1 MQQALRSIQLLRII
15 LLKKSCIFVL
25 VLSLFWV
32 PMGSSAEVKQAN
44 DNTTP
49 DYARDIQP
57 LLHGKCGGCHGK
69 NSPQAGVSVMTR
81 ADLLEGGKNGPSIV
95 PGSSASSLLFLHVT
109 GEKQP
114 QMPLG
119 GKPLSSGEMALLR
132 SWIDGGAAW
141 TELAN
146 SKWVP
151 TLGPRR
157 PAIPETGAPEL
168 QHPVDRFIAE
178 YFKQHQLSFPAPVP
192 DAVFARRVYLDIWGL
207 LPTPGQLQ
215 EFLRDPSANKREH
228 LIDQLL
234 AHSKNYSEQWISLWN
249 DFLRNDEGVV
259 YHGVRKSIS
268 PWLLKALED
277 NLPYD
282 RFVSALLNPA
292 QPDGPEGYLIG
303 VNWRGEVSASQTPPM
318 QAAQNS
324 AQVFLGINLKCAS
337 CHDSFINQWKL
348 RDSYGLAGFFSEK
361 PLELVRCDIKLGEMS
376 KTKFV
381 YPELGSVE
389 TDAPLAARRAAAA
402 QLMTKPEN
410 GRFARTLVNRYWKR
424 LFGRG
429 LVEPVDDMDVQPWN
443 ADLLDWLACD
453 FVEHRYDLKVLLRR
467 IMMSQTY
474 QLPAVRVEVRGE
486 KQYVFKGPQ
495 LRRLTAE
502 EFVDAASSIT
512 GEWRVVIPQE
522 GDAGIFAR
530 DWRLKSSPL
539 TRALGRPIRDQVF
552 TTRSDEATTLQS
564 LELVNG
570 EDFSGILRRGAQNL
584 VNQRMVPPL
593 NLFDSGILTKKSGIV
608 DIDITGASQLWL
620 LSVESGSYNPSL
632 VTTGWAN
639 AILTGPGG
647 EKRLQDL
654 RSELPFKQGVLH
666 LEGKEYSDA
675 FVGPSSSEL
684 VFDLGHGHFT
694 RLRAIIGVD
703 DSSQRDDVSPRAR
716 FFVFSQKPDTD
727 RLVKVSGDT
736 PVPFKAAKHTADSLT
751 QYLYLYALSRE
762 PNEPEKLLARE
773 FLLTPPG
780 TKKISLDGLE
790 DLLWAILLT
799 PEFQFIQ

>member
-1 MQQALRSIQLLRII
+1 MNWTILHIGIRIFAL
-15 LLKKSCIFVL
+15 L
-25 VLSLFWV
+25 VLLFWV
-32 PMGSSAEVKQAN
+32 PSALLSQVKQAN
-44 DNTTP
+44 ENSIP

-57 LLHGKCGGCHGK
+57 LLHSKCGACHGK
-69 NSPQAGVSVMTR
+69 NSPQADLSVMTR
-81 ADLLEGGKNGPSIV
+81 ADLLKGGKNGPAIV
-95 PGSSASSLLFLHVT
+95 PGSSVSSLLLLRVT

-119 GKPLSSGEMALLR
+119 GKPLSSGEITLLKT
-132 SWIDGGAAW
+132 WIDGGAAW
-141 TELAN
+141 IEPAG
-146 SKWVP
+146 SKWAP
-151 TLGPRR
+151 ILAPRR
-157 PAIPETGAPEL
+157 PAIPETGAPQL

-178 YFKQHQLSFPAPVP
+178 YFKQHHLSFPAPVP

-207 LPTPGQLQ
+207 LPTPEQLQ
-215 EFLRDPSANKREH
+215 EFLQDPSANKREQ
-228 LIDQLL
+228 LIDRLL
-234 AHSKNYSEQWISLWN
+234 AQSKNYSEQWISLWN

-292 QPDGPEGYLIG
+292 QPDGPEGFLIG

-381 YPELGSVE
+381 YPELGAVE
-389 TDAPLAARRAAAA
+389 TDAPLAVRQAAAA
-402 QLMTKPEN
+402 HLMTKPEN

-443 ADLLDWLACD
+443 ADLLDWLASD
-453 FVEHRYDLKVLLRR
+453 FVEHQYDLKFLLRQ
-467 IMMSQTY
+467 IMISQTY
-474 QLPAVRVEVRGE
+474 QLPTVRIEVRGE

-522 GDAGIFAR
+522 GGTGSFAR

-552 TTRSDEATTLQS
+552 TTRSEEATTLQS

-570 EDFSGILRRGAQNL
+570 EDFSGILRGGAMNL
-584 VNQRMVPPL
+584 LNQRTVPPS
-593 NLFDSGILTKKSGIV
+593 NLFDSGIITKKKGIV
-608 DIDITGASQLWL
+608 DIDISGASQLWL

-632 VTTGWAN
+632 VSTGWAN
-639 AILTGPGG
+639 VILTGPGG

-654 RSELPFKQGVLH
+654 KSESSFKQGVLH
-666 LEGKEYSDA
+666 LEGNEYSDA
-675 FVGPSSSEL
+675 LVGPSSSEW
-684 VFDLGHGHFT
+684 VFDLTGGHYT
-694 RLRAIIGVD
+694 RLRAIVGVD
-703 DSSQRDDVSPRAR
+703 DSSQRDDISPQVR
-716 FFVFSQKPDTD
+716 FFVFNQKPAPD
-727 RLVKVSGDT
+727 RFVKVSGEL
-736 PVPFKAAKHTADSLT
+736 PVPFKPAKYTAESLT

-762 PNEPEKLLARE
+762 PNEQEKLLARE
-773 FLLTPPG
+773 FLLAPPNS
-780 TKKISLDGLE
+780 KKISIDGLE

>member
-1 MQQALRSIQLLRII
+1 LNRFILQIGFRIVALLLP
-15 LLKKSCIFVL
+15 
-25 VLSLFWV
+25 LFWV
-32 PMGSSAEVKQAN
+32 PMALSFDVKQAK
-44 DNTTP
+44 DNSTP

-69 NSPQAGVSVMTR
+69 NSPQAGLSVMTR
-81 ADLLEGGKNGPSIV
+81 ADLLKGGKSGPAIV
-95 PGSSASSLLFLHVT
+95 PGSSSSSLLLLHIT

-119 GKPLSSGEMALLR
+119 GKPLSSVEIELLR
-132 SWIDGGAAW
+132 TWLDGGAVW
-141 TELAN
+141 TEPAG
-146 SKWVP
+146 SKWAP
-151 TLGPRR
+151 TLAPRR
-157 PAIPETGAPEL
+157 PAVPETEVSRL
-168 QHPVDRFIAE
+168 QHPVDRFMAE
-178 YFKQHQLSFPAPVP
+178 YFKQHQLSFPEPVP

-207 LPTPGQLQ
+207 LPTPAQLR
-215 EFLRDPSANKREH
+215 EFLQDPSANKRER

-259 YHGVRKSIS
+259 YHGVRKSIT

-277 NLPYD
+277 NLSYD

-292 QPDGPEGYLIG
+292 QPDGPEGFLMG

-381 YPELGSVE
+381 YPELGTVE
-389 TDAPLAARRAAAA
+389 TDTPLAERRAVAA

-424 LFGRG
+424 LLGRG

-443 ADLLDWLACD
+443 ADLLDWLASD
-453 FVEHRYDLKVLLRR
+453 FVQHQYDLKSLLRQ
-467 IMMSQTY
+467 IMTSQTY
-474 QLPAVRVEVRGE
+474 QLPAVRIEVRGE
-486 KQYVFKGPQ
+486 KQFVFRGPQ

-502 EFVDAASSIT
+502 EFVDAASSIS
-512 GEWRVVIPQE
+512 GEWRVVVPQE
-522 GDAGIFAR
+522 GGAGSFAR
-530 DWRLKSSPL
+530 DWRLKSSSL

-552 TTRSDEATTLQS
+552 TTRSEEATTLQS

-570 EDFSGILRRGAQNL
+570 EDFSGILRRGALNL
-584 VNQRMVPPL
+584 LNQRTIPPS
-593 NLFDSGILTKKSGIV
+593 NLFDSGIVTKKKGIV
-608 DIDITGASQLWL
+608 DIDISGAAQLWL
-620 LSVESGSYNPSL
+620 LTVESGSYNPNL

-639 AILTGPGG
+639 AMLIGPEG

-654 RSELPFKQGVLH
+654 KTQSSFKQGNLR
-666 LEGKEYSDA
+666 LEGQEFSA
-675 FVGPSSSEL
+675 ALLGTSSSEL
-684 VFDLGHGHFT
+684 VFDLAGGRYT
-694 RLRAIIGVD
+694 RLRAIVGVD
-703 DSSQRDDVSPRAR
+703 DSSQRDDVSPRVR
-716 FFVFSQKPDTD
+716 FFAFSRKPDPD
-727 RLVKVSGDT
+727 RLVKVNGVP
-736 PVPFKAAKHTADSLT
+736 PVPFKQEEYTADRLIR
-751 QYLYLYALSRE
+751 YLYLYALSRE
-762 PNEPEKLLARE
+762 PNEKEKSLAQE
-773 FLLTPPG
+773 FLLAPPG
-780 TKKISLDGLE
+780 AQKISADGLE
-790 DLLWAILLT
+790 DLLWAILMT

>member
-1 MQQALRSIQLLRII
+1 MKRKFLQIGIRIVLL
-15 LLKKSCIFVL
+15 LFP
-25 VLSLFWV
+25 LFWV
-32 PMGSSAEVKQAN
+32 PMAFSSEVKQAN
-44 DNTTP
+44 DSTSP

-57 LLHGKCGGCHGK
+57 LLHARCGGCHGK
-69 NSPQAGVSVMTR
+69 NSPQADLSVMTR
-81 ADLLEGGKNGPSIV
+81 TDLLKGGKNGPAIV
-95 PGSSASSLLFLHVT
+95 PGSSASSLLLLHVT

-119 GKPLSSGEMALLR
+119 GKPLSSGEIALLR

-141 TELAN
+141 AEPTGL
-146 SKWVP
+146 KWVP
-151 TLGPRR
+151 ILAPRR
-157 PAIPETGAPEL
+157 PAIPEAGASQL
-168 QHPVDRFIAE
+168 QDPVDRFIAE
-178 YFKQHQLSFPAPVP
+178 YFTQHQLSFPAPVP

-215 EFLRDPSANKREH
+215 EFLQDPSTKKRDH

-259 YHGVRKSIS
+259 YHGVRKSIT

-282 RFVSALLNPA
+282 RLVSALLDPP
-292 QPDGPEGYLIG
+292 QPDGPEGFLMG
-303 VNWRGEVSASQTPPM
+303 VNWRGEVSASQIPPM

-337 CHDSFINQWKL
+337 CHDSFVNQWKL

-376 KTKFV
+376 KTKFL

-389 TDAPLAARRAAAA
+389 TDAPLAVRRAAAA

-410 GRFARTLVNRYWKR
+410 GRFARTLVNRYWKK

-443 ADLLDWLACD
+443 ADLLDWLASD
-453 FVEHRYDLKVLLRR
+453 FVEHQYDLKFLLRR
-467 IMMSQTY
+467 IMTSQTY
-474 QLPAVRVEVRGE
+474 QLPAIRAEVRGE
-486 KQYVFKGPQ
+486 KQYLFKGPQ

-512 GEWRVVIPQE
+512 GEWRVVIPIE
-522 GDAGIFAR
+522 GGAGTFAR
-530 DWRLKSSPL
+530 DWRLKSTPL

-552 TTRSDEATTLQS
+552 TTRSEEATTLQS

-570 EDFSGILRRGAQNL
+570 EDFSGILRRGALNL
-584 VNQRMVPPL
+584 LNQRTVPPS
-593 NLFDSGILTKKSGIV
+593 NLFDSGIITNKKGIV
-608 DIDITGASQLWL
+608 DIDISESSQLRL
-620 LSVESGSYNPSL
+620 ITIDSGSYNRNL
-632 VTTGWAN
+632 VTTGWVN
-639 AILTGPGG
+639 AVLIGPDGQ
-647 EKRLQDL
+647 KRLQDL
-654 RSELPFKQGVLH
+654 TTESSVTRGKIH
-666 LEGKEYSDA
+666 LEGQEFSDA
-675 FVGPSSSEL
+675 LIGSSSSEL
-684 VFDLGHGHFT
+684 IFDLAGRHYT
-694 RLRAIIGVD
+694 RLQAIVGVD
-703 DSSQRDDVSPRAR
+703 DSSQRDDVSPRVR
-716 FFVFSQKPDTD
+716 FFIFSQKPDPD
-727 RLVKVSGDT
+727 RLVKVSGDL
-736 PVPFKAAKHTADSLT
+736 PVPFKPEKFTADSLT
-751 QYLYLYALSRE
+751 RYLYLYALSRE
-762 PNEPEKLLARE
+762 PNEKERQLARD
-773 FLLTPPG
+773 FLLTPAG
-780 TKKISLDGLE
+780 GKKISVDGLE
-790 DLLWAILLT
+790 DLLWAILMT